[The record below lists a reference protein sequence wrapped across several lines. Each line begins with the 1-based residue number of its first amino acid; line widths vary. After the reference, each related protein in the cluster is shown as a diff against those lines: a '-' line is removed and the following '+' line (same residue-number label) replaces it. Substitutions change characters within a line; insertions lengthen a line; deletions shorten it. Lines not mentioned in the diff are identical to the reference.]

1 MIQQSKLIGQINHF
15 RADSSGWIGSVIMF
29 IFALIAGY
37 RWHTSGLIFF
47 GLLLVRDLAASWF
60 LISRKPSKE
69 KTDLRVIELIAY
81 LSSGFPFIYLNPH
94 HSLPQAG
101 LLSSILAVIGFA
113 ISTLAVFD
121 LGRSF
126 GVSPANRG
134 VVRTGLYRYV
144 RHPMYTGYVISEFGF
159 VLLNPFNY
167 ILWVISIALYLYRSI
182 LENRVL
188 DLPDLASS
196 LGDGRN

>member
-60 LISRKPSKE
+60 LISRKASKE
-69 KTDLRVIELIAY
+69 KTDSRVSEVLAY
-81 LSSGFPFIYLNPH
+81 LSSAFPFIYLNSYQ
-94 HSLPQAG
+94 SLPQAG
-101 LLSSILAVIGFA
+101 LISSILAVIGFT

-121 LGRSF
+121 LGGSF

-134 VVRTGLYRYV
+134 VVRTGLYRYA
-144 RHPMYTGYVISEFGF
+144 RHPMYSGYVISEFGF
-159 VLLNPFNY
+159 VLLNPFNF
-167 ILWVISIALYLYRSI
+167 IFWGISIALYFYRAAI
-182 LENRVL
+182 ENTVL
-188 DLPDLASS
+188 NRQGHHNLS
-196 LGDGRN
+196 

>member
-1 MIQQSKLIGQINHF
+1 METLQIQPNMVNQLSKLIGKINNY

-29 IFALIAGY
+29 IFALIAAY

-47 GLLLVRDLAASWF
+47 ALLVVRDLAASWF

-69 KTDLRVIELIAY
+69 KNDSRLSEVLAY
-81 LSSGFPFIYLNPH
+81 VSSACPFIYLNSM

-101 LLSSILAVIGFA
+101 LVSSILAIIGFA
-113 ISTLAVFD
+113 ISTLALFD
-121 LGRSF
+121 LGGSF

-144 RHPMYTGYVISEFGF
+144 RHPMYSGYAISELGF
-159 VLLNPFNY
+159 VFLNPVNLIIY
-167 ILWVISIALYLYRSI
+167 CISIGFYLLRAKLESKI
-182 LENRVL
+182 LKT
-188 DLPDLASS
+188 
-196 LGDGRN
+196 